1 MQDALACEVLVN
13 IRQSLTDS
21 EMDEKLKVEWNDFH
35 SNVSQSF
42 KVLRHEEYLHD
53 VTLVTDDKTQI
64 TAHKLIL
71 SACSDYFKSLF
82 QTNAKHTH
90 LLVCL
95 NGVDG
100 KVLGYVL
107 DYMYY
112 GQVQILKESLDGFM
126 KVAQRFKLEGL
137 KEEKESA
144 QSVMGKADP
153 EIMFHQKKKE
163 KAPCKQLNE
172 KNIEEGHKVEDISTN
187 KQHDLDFK
195 KYMKRTDDGKAECT
209 FCGKKAYPPAQLKR
223 HIESHITGMNIV
235 CELCYTVFKTRESLR
250 VHMYRH
256 KL

>member
-1 MQDALACEVLVN
+1 MQGTCKVQT
-13 IRQSLTDS
+13 IS
-21 EMDEKLKVEWNDFH
+21 EMDEKLKLEWNDFH

-42 KVLRHEEYLHD
+42 GVLRHEEYLHD

-64 TAHKLIL
+64 RAHKLIL

-82 QTNAKHTH
+82 KTNAKHTH
-90 LLVCL
+90 PLVCL

-100 KVLGYVL
+100 KVLGYIL

-112 GQVQILKESLDGFM
+112 GQVQILKESLEGFI
-126 KVAQRFKLEGL
+126 KVAQKLKLEGL
-137 KEEKESA
+137 KVERDTAVK
-144 QSVMGKADP
+144 GKADP
-153 EIMFHQKKKE
+153 ETVFHQKKIE

-172 KNIEEGHKVEDISTN
+172 KTKKQNREEGQEVKDI
-187 KQHDLDFK
+187 KLHDLDFR
-195 KYMKRTDDGKAECT
+195 KYIKRTENKEAECT
-209 FCGKKAYPPAQLKR
+209 FCGKKAYPPAVLRR
-223 HIESHITGMNIV
+223 HIESHITGMSIV